1 MSTAAAPPRVHPGRT
16 QPTACRYPGEL
27 VRVYVWQWPVRM
39 THWCT
44 AYAILVLAATGLYIG
59 NPFIIVGGP
68 AGQHFVMG
76 WAKTLHSYAA
86 IVFALSVVSRV
97 VWMFLGN
104 SYSRWDKFVPLHRRR
119 WHGLVASLRYYL
131 FQLRQPPGFV
141 GHNPLAGF
149 TYLFV
154 FLMFFVMITT
164 GLALYNVSA
173 PVGSPFRVFSFLLPL
188 WGGAQNARWF
198 HHVTMWLI
206 LGFAVHHV
214 YSSVLMSQVE
224 ARGTVESMASGY
236 KFVPCEDLVY
246 SGYRYLDPKDQE
258 PVDALK

>member
-1 MSTAAAPPRVHPGRT
+1 MSAATVHPGRT
-16 QPTACRYPGEL
+16 QPSVCHHPGEL
-27 VRVYVWQWPVRM
+27 VRVYVWEWPVRM

-44 AYAILVLAATGLYIG
+44 AYAILVLAATGFYIG
-59 NPFIIVGGP
+59 HPFVTVSGP

-76 WAKTLHSYAA
+76 WVKTIHSYAA

-97 VWMFLGN
+97 AWMFMGN
-104 SYSRWDKFVPLHRRR
+104 SYSRWDKFVPVSRRR
-119 WHGLVASLRYYL
+119 FTGLWQSLLYYL
-131 FQLRQPPGFV
+131 FRLRQPPGFV

-149 TYLFV
+149 TYAFV
-154 FLMFFVMITT
+154 FLIYFTMIAT

-173 PVGSPFRVFSFLLPL
+173 RAASPFRIFHFLLSL
-188 WGGAQNARWF
+188 LGGAQTARLV
-198 HHVTMWLI
+198 HHVGMWLL

-246 SGYRYLDPKDQE
+246 SGYRY
-258 PVDALK
+258 VDHRDAT

>member
-1 MSTAAAPPRVHPGRT
+1 MSATPVTHVPLSRPPLTVCH
-16 QPTACRYPGEL
+16 PGEL

-39 THWCT
+39 THWMT
-44 AYAILVLAATGLYIG
+44 AYAILFLAATGIYMG
-59 NPFIIVGGP
+59 HPFISVSGP

-76 WAKTLHSYAA
+76 WAKTIHFYAA
-86 IVFALSVVSRV
+86 IAFGLSVVSRV

-104 SYSRWDKFVPLHRRR
+104 EFSSWDKFIPTDKQRLRGMRD
-119 WHGLVASLRYYL
+119 SLRYYL

-154 FLMFFVMITT
+154 FLLYFVMITT
-164 GLALYNVSA
+164 GLALYTVSA
-173 PVGSPFRVFSFLLPL
+173 PVHSPFHVFDFLLPL
-188 WGGAQNARWF
+188 WGGAQSARWV
-198 HHVTMWLI
+198 HHIAMWLI
-206 LGFAVHHV
+206 LGFAIHHV
-214 YSSVLMSQVE
+214 YSAVLMSQVE

-246 SGYRYLDPKDQE
+246 SGYRFFDQKDVE
-258 PVDALK
+258 R

>member
-1 MSTAAAPPRVHPGRT
+1 MSTTALTDMPVTKPPL
-16 QPTACRYPGEL
+16 TACHPGEL

-44 AYAILVLAATGLYIG
+44 AYAVLLLAATGLYLG
-59 NPFIIVGGP
+59 HPFIAVSGP

-76 WAKTLHSYAA
+76 WAKTIHFYAA
-86 IVFALSVVSRV
+86 IAFALSVVSRV
-97 VWMFLGN
+97 AWMFMGN
-104 SYSRWDKFVPLHRRR
+104 RYSTWDKFIPISRRR
-119 WHGLVASLRYYL
+119 RRGLWDSLRYYL

-149 TYLFV
+149 TYTFV
-154 FLMFFVMITT
+154 FLLFFVMITT

-173 PVGSPFRVFSFLLPL
+173 PVGSPFRLFHFLLPL
-188 WGGAQNARWF
+188 WGGAQTARF
-198 HHVTMWLI
+198 VHHVSMWLI
-206 LGFAVHHV
+206 LGFAVHHI
-214 YSSVLMSQVE
+214 YSAVLMSQVE

-246 SGYRYLDPKDQE
+246 SGYRFFDQKD
-258 PVDALK
+258 A

>member
-1 MSTAAAPPRVHPGRT
+1 MSTTAMTQQPFRKPPLS
-16 QPTACRYPGEL
+16 ACHPGEL

-39 THWCT
+39 THWMT
-44 AYAILVLAATGLYIG
+44 AYSVLFLAITGFYIG
-59 NPFIIVGGP
+59 HPFVTVSGP
-68 AGQHFVMG
+68 AVQSFVMG
-76 WAKTLHSYAA
+76 WAKTIHFYVA

-97 VWMFLGN
+97 AWMFMGN
-104 SYSRWDKFVPLHRRR
+104 EYSTWDKFLPTDKKRLRGM
-119 WHGLVASLRYYL
+119 WNSLRYYL

-154 FLMFFVMITT
+154 FLLFFVMITT

-173 PVGSPFRVFSFLLPL
+173 PIGSPFRVFHFLLPL
-188 WGGAQNARWF
+188 WGGAQTARWV
-198 HHVTMWLI
+198 HHACMWLL
-206 LGFAVHHV
+206 LGFAIHHV
-214 YSSVLMSQVE
+214 YSAVLMSQVE

-246 SGYRYLDPKDQE
+246 SGYRFFDQKDVE
-258 PVDALK
+258 

>member
-1 MSTAAAPPRVHPGRT
+1 
-16 QPTACRYPGEL
+16 L
-27 VRVYVWQWPVRM
+27 VRVYVWEWPVRL
-39 THWCT
+39 THWLT
-44 AYAILVLAATGLYIG
+44 AYAILILACTGLYIG
-59 NPFIIVGGP
+59 HPFIVASGP

-76 WAKTLHSYAA
+76 WAKTIHSYTA

-97 VWMFLGN
+97 IWMFVGN
-104 SYSRWDKFVPLHRRR
+104 TYSRWDKFIPVTRRR
-119 WHGLVASLRYYL
+119 LVGLVQSLRYYL

-154 FLMFFVMITT
+154 FLLFLMMITT

-173 PVGSPFRVFSFLLPL
+173 PVSSPFRVFHFLLPL
-188 WGGAQNARWF
+188 WGGAQTARWF
-198 HHVTMWLI
+198 HHLGMWLI
-206 LGFAVHHV
+206 LAFAIHHV
-214 YSSVLMSQVE
+214 YSAVLMSQVE

-246 SGYRYLDPKDQE
+246 SGYRFTDRKD
-258 PVDALK
+258 VS

>member
-1 MSTAAAPPRVHPGRT
+1 MSAGAIEMPVTNPPLS
-16 QPTACRYPGEL
+16 ACHPGEL
-27 VRVYVWQWPVRM
+27 VRVYVWEWPVRA
-39 THWCT
+39 THWFT

-59 NPFIIVGGP
+59 HPFITVSGA

-76 WAKTLHSYAA
+76 WVKTTHSFAA
-86 IVFALSVVSRV
+86 IVFALSVVSRIA
-97 VWMFLGN
+97 WMFMGN
-104 SYSRWDKFVPLHRRR
+104 RYARWDKFIPVAPRRR
-119 WHGLVASLRYYL
+119 RGLWDSLRFYL

-149 TYLFV
+149 TYTFV
-154 FLMFFVMITT
+154 FLLFLVMITT

-173 PVGSPFRVFSFLLPL
+173 SVHSPFRIFHFLLPL
-188 WGGAQNARWF
+188 WGGPQTARWV

-206 LGFAVHHV
+206 LGFTVHHV
-214 YSSVLMSQVE
+214 YSAVLMSQVE

-246 SGYRYLDPKDQE
+246 SGYRFFDRRD
-258 PVDALK
+258 V

>member
-1 MSTAAAPPRVHPGRT
+1 
-16 QPTACRYPGEL
+16 
-27 VRVYVWQWPVRM
+27 M

-44 AYAILVLAATGLYIG
+44 AYAILVLAVTGYYIG
-59 NPFIIVGGP
+59 SPYTISSGP
-68 AGQHFVMG
+68 AGRHFVMG
-76 WAKTLHSYAA
+76 WMKTIHSYAA

-97 VWMFLGN
+97 LWMFMGN
-104 SYSRWDKFVPLHRRR
+104 TYATWDKFIPVVRKR
-119 WHGLVASLRYYL
+119 WSGMLGSLYYYL
-131 FQLRQPPGFV
+131 FRLRQPPGFV

-149 TYLFV
+149 TYAFV
-154 FLMFFVMITT
+154 FLVYFMMITT

-173 PVGSPFRVFSFLLPL
+173 PVGSPFRLFHFLLPL
-188 WGGAQNARWF
+188 WGGAQSARWF
-198 HHVTMWLI
+198 HHLGMWML

-246 SGYRYLDPKDQE
+246 SGYRYIDQKDVE
-258 PVDALK
+258 R